1 MRDDTVKKLT
11 MGGVLAAAIVL
22 LTTQVKIAMPLGYF
36 NLGDAGVLAAG
47 VLLGGGWG
55 ALCAGV
61 ASALSDVL
69 AGYLVYAPA
78 TLLIK
83 GAVALAA
90 GIAFSRTA
98 SRARYA
104 FLYLFALIVP
114 IGYWLYETLLYGSAA
129 ALPNVPFNALQ
140 CLVGAAGAH
149 ALTAVLL
156 RTKLFAGQNKQV
168 PVCAEILREPKGGP
182 DVVLVAPRTQAELLG
197 KAGDYLSVQGFTARL
212 VAVDDAR
219 AFDCLTPQERAVFLP
234 EGKPFVRVEQ
244 DDADPKAVAQAALE
258 AIVS

>member
-1 MRDDTVKKLT
+1 MRDDLVKKLT
-11 MGGVLAAAIVL
+11 TGGVLAAAIVL

-69 AGYLVYAPA
+69 AGYLIYAPA
-78 TLLIK
+78 TLAIK
-83 GAVALAA
+83 GAAALAV
-90 GIAFSRTA
+90 GLAFWKTNSRV
-98 SRARYA
+98 RYA

-114 IGYWLYETLLYGSAA
+114 IGYWLYETLLYGYAA
-129 ALPNVPFNALQ
+129 ALPNLPFNALQ

-156 RTKLFAGQNKQV
+156 RTKLFHARRES
-168 PVCAEILREPKGGP
+168 PACAAILREPKGGP
-182 DVVLVAPRTQAELLG
+182 DVVLVAPRAQAALIE
-197 KAGDYLSVQGFTARL
+197 KAADYLSVQGFTARL
-212 VAVDDAR
+212 VLLDDAH
-219 AFDCLTPQERAVFLP
+219 AFDCLGAEERALFLP
-234 EGKPFVRVEQ
+234 PEKPFVRVEQ
-244 DDADPKAVAQAALE
+244 ADAEAREVAQAARA
-258 AIVS
+258 AIRA